1 MCGMD
6 QLTRDLERV
15 VRRHGERSEEEVAE
29 EVREIKIVIGR
40 RIDEL
45 VRPIETGR
53 EEIRSALTTVVAST
67 RTTRRLLTALSV
79 LMTLFVVIWMIS
91 VIFDLM

>member
-1 MCGMD
+1 MD
-6 QLTRDLERV
+6 QLTRELERV

-53 EEIRSALTTVVAST
+53 EEIRSTLTAVVAST
-67 RTTRRLLTALSV
+67 RTTRRLLTALSIM
-79 LMTLFVVIWMIS
+79 MTFFVAVWTIS